1 MTANATTSASTTTST
16 LSAPTFAPSPAPLA
30 GPAGVPFG
38 RLLRAEL
45 RKLTDTRSGRWLLI
59 VVMALTP
66 IIDVVMLAVAKPQ
79 SLTYAEFVDVTQSPQ
94 KVLLPLL
101 GLLSVTTEW
110 SQRTGLV
117 TFTLEPDR
125 MRVLRAKFAA
135 TLLLGLAVIA
145 VALAAA
151 AVCNLL
157 GSTLRHSDGSWAFGV
172 SGFRD
177 ILILQASG
185 LVEGLAFGMLL
196 LVSAAAIVGFFV
208 LPFLSTLLFSS
219 VGALKGVSDWLDLNS
234 AQDPLYKH
242 DITGGGWAQLAV
254 AVLIWVALPTAAGVL
269 RVRRGEIKSG

>member
-1 MTANATTSASTTTST
+1 MTANATTSAGTTTST
-16 LSAPTFAPSPAPLA
+16 LSAPTFAPSPAPLT
-30 GPAGVPFG
+30 GPAGVLFG

-219 VGALKGVSDWLDLNS
+219 VAALKGVSGWLDLNS